1 MVPSMSTD
9 ARLDEQA
16 SRPSPVDNAAQPSAG
31 QAAAAQA
38 SSVAEG
44 PAPERSAAEKPDEPI
59 NILLVDDEPKNLAVL
74 ESVLTDPR
82 YRLVRAAS
90 ADEALLALVAEE
102 FALLVLDIQMPGMNG
117 FELAH
122 MIKGRKKTAG
132 VPIIFLTAYYSEDQ
146 HVLEGYGTGAVDFLH
161 KPLNPAILQ
170 SKVAVFAELH
180 RTSRALRTA
189 NMALV
194 REVAERQRAQE
205 ELHRLTSELEQRMA
219 DRTANLVKANSDL
232 RSAEAALREAARH
245 KDEFLATL
253 AHELRNPLAP
263 IRNALHILHLKG
275 SKTPELEWAKDVIDR
290 QAKQMTRLVDDLLDV
305 SRITTGKLALQK
317 GRIELAAVVQGAIET
332 SRPLVEQCGH
342 ELTVELPP
350 EPVMLGGDMTRLAQV
365 LSNLL
370 NNAARY
376 TERGGSI
383 RLAAERQREE
393 VLISVTDNGMG
404 ITPEILPHIFEM
416 FAQGDRN
423 FERNLGGL
431 GVGLTL
437 VKRLVELHGGSVE
450 AHSEGPGRGSR
461 FIVRLPVLADSPT
474 IEREQESLGNSPA
487 APQLRILVVD
497 DNDDNADSLAIMLR
511 IMGHDTRIG
520 RDGLAA
526 VEIAEAFRPDVV
538 LLDLGMPKMDGY
550 EACRRIRDQA
560 WGKEMV
566 LIAQTGWG
574 QDEDRRRTQ
583 AAGFDH
589 HLVKPIK
596 QAELVKLLAERIFER
611 NPIAT

>member
-1 MVPSMSTD
+1 MSTD
-9 ARLDEQA
+9 ARLNEESIHPTLA
-16 SRPSPVDNAAQPSAG
+16 EGAAQSATA
-31 QAAAAQA
+31 QSAAAQSA
-38 SSVAEG
+38 
-44 PAPERSAAEKPDEPI
+44 SAAERLAPEPPAAEHQDLPI

-82 YRLVRAAS
+82 YRLVCAAS

-117 FELAH
+117 FELAQ

-161 KPLNPAILQ
+161 KPISPAILQ

-180 RTSRALRTA
+180 RTSRALRMA
-189 NMALV
+189 NIALV
-194 REVAERQRAQE
+194 REVSERQRAEE
-205 ELHRLTSELEQRMA
+205 ELHRLTSELEKRMA

-232 RSAEAALREAARH
+232 KSAEMALREAARH

-275 SKTPELEWAKDVIDR
+275 LKTPELEWAKDVIDR
-290 QAKQMTRLVDDLLDV
+290 QARQMTRLVDDLLDV

-317 GRIELAAVVQGAIET
+317 GRIELAAVAQGAIET
-332 SRPLVEQCGH
+332 SRPLIEQCGH
-342 ELTVELPP
+342 ELSVELTP
-350 EPVMLGGDMTRLAQV
+350 EPTMLCGDMTRLSQV

-370 NNAARY
+370 NNAAKY

-383 RLAAERQREE
+383 RLTATRQADE
-393 VLISVTDNGMG
+393 VLISVTDTGMG
-404 ITPEILPHIFEM
+404 ITPEMLPHIFEM

-423 FERNLGGL
+423 LDRSLGGL

-437 VKRLVELHGGSVE
+437 VRRLVELHGGSVE
-450 AHSEGPGRGSR
+450 AHSEGPDRGSQ
-461 FIVRLPVLADSPT
+461 FIVRLPVLADSPAV
-474 IEREQESLGNSPA
+474 EREQETLGNSPA
-487 APQLRILVVD
+487 ATQLRILVVD
-497 DNDDNADSLAIMLR
+497 DNEDNADSLGIMLR
-511 IMGHDTRIG
+511 IMGHDTRVG

-596 QAELVKLLAERIFER
+596 QTELAKLLAKRTSER
-611 NPIAT
+611 NPVAS